1 MAGLLKRDELMSIM
15 IHFSNITKQF
25 PGNKALDDVDFS
37 VEKGEIHALL
47 GENGAG
53 KSTLLNI
60 LHGIYPDYDGEVEI
74 DGSKVN
80 FKNANDA
87 IEYGIAK
94 VHQEVNLV
102 TELTVGQNIALGYEP
117 AKKGLID
124 YEAMY
129 EKTDGILEK
138 LGCRFRSRDRVNSL
152 STGEMQMILIAK
164 ALFHNAR
171 IISFDE
177 PTSALTDRE
186 VDRLLQLI
194 MELKAQGIT
203 ILYITHRLD
212 EVYAIAD
219 RASILRDGK
228 YICTLQIKETKKDE
242 LIRHMVGRDVSAYAV
257 RNQELCSSEEVVLK
271 VESLCKNGVFE
282 DISFE
287 LHRGEILSFA
297 GLVGSKRT
305 DVMRAIFGADS
316 YTSGS
321 VYIHGKKAEIR
332 TPKDALRYS
341 LGLIPENR
349 KTQGFVKNFNNAVN
363 MALASMDRFCSRG
376 FVNEKKI
383 LENCMY
389 YTGEMNLHP
398 ADPEYL
404 TEALSGG
411 NAQKVII
418 AKWMTTDADII
429 IFDEPTKGID
439 VGAKAE
445 IYRLMEELVARG
457 KSIIMVSSELPE
469 VIGMSDRVI
478 VMREGRIMGELGRKE
493 LNEEII
499 MKFAMGG

>member
-1 MAGLLKRDELMSIM
+1 MM

-25 PGNKALDDVDFS
+25 PGNKALDNVNFTID
-37 VEKGEIHALL
+37 KGEIHALL

-60 LHGIYPDYDGEVEI
+60 LHGIYPDYEGNIEI
-74 DGSKVN
+74 DGQKVN
-80 FKNANDA
+80 FRNANDA
-87 IEYGIAK
+87 IEFGIAK

-102 TELTVGQNIALGYEP
+102 TELTVGQNIALGYEIT
-117 AKKGLID
+117 KGFLVD
-124 YEAMY
+124 YDTMY
-129 EKTDGILEK
+129 KKTDSILEK
-138 LGCRFRSRDRVNSL
+138 LGCKFKSKDYVTSL

-164 ALFHNAR
+164 ALFHNAKV
-171 IISFDE
+171 ISFDE

-186 VDRLLQLI
+186 VDKLLKMI
-194 MELKAQGIT
+194 IELKAQGIT

-212 EVYAIAD
+212 EIFAIAD

-228 YICTLQIKETKKDE
+228 YITTLDISKTSKEE

-257 RNQELCSSEEVVLK
+257 RNKPLCASDEVVMEVK
-271 VESLCKNGVFE
+271 DLCKNGVFE
-282 DISFE
+282 HISFE

-305 DVMRAIFGADS
+305 DVMRAIFGADPYS
-316 YTSGS
+316 SGEI
-321 VYIHGKKAEIR
+321 YIKGKKANIK
-332 TPKDALRYS
+332 TPKDALKYS

-349 KTQGFVKNFNNAVN
+349 KTQGFVKNFTNSSN
-363 MALASMDRFCSRG
+363 MALASMNQFCNKG
-376 FVNEKKI
+376 FINVKKI
-383 LENCMY
+383 YDNCIY
-389 YTGEMNLHP
+389 YTKEMNLHP
-398 ADPEYL
+398 ADPDYL
-404 TEALSGG
+404 TESLSGG

-445 IYRLMEELVARG
+445 IYRLMEELVANK

-469 VIGMSDRVI
+469 VIGMSDRVV
-478 VMREGRIMGELGRKE
+478 VMREGKIMGFLNHDQ

-499 MKFAMGG
+499 MNFAMGG

>member
-1 MAGLLKRDELMSIM
+1 MPTM
-15 IHFSNITKQF
+15 IEFSNITKQF
-25 PGNKALDDVDFS
+25 PGNKALDDVCFS

-60 LHGIYPDYDGEVEI
+60 FHGIYPDYDGKILI
-74 DGSKVN
+74 DGKKVA

-87 IEYGIAK
+87 IEFGISK

-117 AKKGLID
+117 TRRGLVD
-124 YEAMY
+124 YDAMY
-129 EKTDGILEK
+129 QKTDSILER
-138 LGCRFRSRDRVNSL
+138 LGCRFKSRDRVNAL

-164 ALFHNAR
+164 ALFHNAK

-186 VDRLLQLI
+186 VDRLLKMIL
-194 MELKAQGIT
+194 ELKAQGIT

-212 EVYAIAD
+212 EVFAIAD

-228 YICTLQIKETKKDE
+228 FVGTLNIKETTKEE

-257 RNQELCSSEEVVLK
+257 RNNPLCATDEVVLK
-271 VESLCKNGVFE
+271 VEDLCKNGVFE
-282 DISFE
+282 HISFE

-305 DVMRAIFGADS
+305 DVMRAVFGADP
-316 YTSGS
+316 YTSGEI
-321 VYIHGKKAEIR
+321 YIGGKKAEIKS
-332 TPKDALRYS
+332 PQDALKYS

-349 KTQGFVKNFNNAVN
+349 KTQGFVKNFNNARN
-363 MALASMDRFCSRG
+363 MALASLNRFSKRG
-376 FVNEKKI
+376 FINDKKI

-389 YTGEMNLHP
+389 YTREMNIHP

-404 TEALSGG
+404 KESLSGG

-445 IYRLMEELVARG
+445 IYRLMEELVAKG

-469 VIGMSDRVI
+469 VIGMSDRVV
-478 VMREGRIMGELGRKE
+478 VMREGKMMGCLKREE

>member
-1 MAGLLKRDELMSIM
+1 MAIM

-25 PGNKALDDVDFS
+25 PGNKALDSVDFT
-37 VEKGEIHALL
+37 VGKGEIHALL

-60 LHGIYPDYDGEVEI
+60 LHGIYVDYDGSVEI
-74 DGSKVN
+74 EGQKVA

-87 IEYGIAK
+87 IEFGIAK

-102 TELTVGQNIALGYEP
+102 TELTVGQNIALGYEIT
-117 AKKGLID
+117 KGFFVNYD
-124 YEAMY
+124 AMY
-129 EKTDGILEK
+129 KKTDVILEK
-138 LGCRFRSRDRVNSL
+138 LGCKFKSKDRVTSL

-177 PTSALTDRE
+177 PTSALSDRE
-186 VDRLLQLI
+186 VNRLLKII
-194 MELKAQGIT
+194 MELKSQGIT

-212 EVYAIAD
+212 EVFAIAD
-219 RASILRDGK
+219 RASILRDGN
-228 YICTLQIKETKKDE
+228 YITTLNRRETSKEE
-242 LIRHMVGRDVSAYAV
+242 MIRYMVGRDVSAYAV
-257 RNQELCSSEEVVLK
+257 RKKPRCVSGEIVLK
-271 VESLCKNGVFE
+271 VKDLCKAGVFE
-282 DISFE
+282 HISFE

-305 DVMRAIFGADS
+305 DVMRAIFGADP
-316 YTSGS
+316 YTKGEIS
-321 VYIHGKKAEIR
+321 IKGKKAEIKM
-332 TPKDALRYS
+332 PKDALRYS

-349 KTQGFVKNFNNAVN
+349 KTQGFVKNFTNADN
-363 MALASMDRFCSRG
+363 MALASMSRFCMKG
-376 FVNEKKI
+376 FVIKKRI
-383 LENCMY
+383 LDNCMF

-398 ADPEYL
+398 ADPHYL
-404 TEALSGG
+404 TENLSGG

-445 IYRLMEELVARG
+445 IYRLMEDLVARG
-457 KSIIMVSSELPE
+457 KAIIMVSSELPE
-469 VIGMSDRVI
+469 VMGMSDRVV
-478 VMREGRIMGELGRKE
+478 VMREGKIRGFLNRDELKEEVIMS
-493 LNEEII
+493 
-499 MKFAMGG
+499 FAMGG

>member
-1 MAGLLKRDELMSIM
+1 MATM
-15 IHFSNITKQF
+15 IHFSDITKQF
-25 PGNKALDDVDFS
+25 PGNKALDSVDFT
-37 VEKGEIHALL
+37 VEQGEIHALL

-60 LHGIYPDYDGEVEI
+60 LHGIYPDYDGSVEI
-74 DGSKVN
+74 DGQKVG

-87 IEYGIAK
+87 IEFGIAK

-102 TELTVGQNIALGYEP
+102 TELTVGQNIALGYELTR
-117 AKKGLID
+117 GFLVD
-124 YEAMY
+124 YDAMY
-129 EKTDGILEK
+129 KKTDVILEK
-138 LGCRFRSRDRVNSL
+138 LGCKFKSKDRVTSL

-186 VDRLLQLI
+186 VDRLLKMI
-194 MELKAQGIT
+194 MDLKAQGIT

-212 EVYAIAD
+212 EVFAIAD

-228 YICTLQIKETKKDE
+228 YITTLNMKETSKEE

-257 RNQELCSSEEVVLK
+257 RNNPLCAADEVVLEVK
-271 VESLCKNGVFE
+271 DLCKAGVFE
-282 DISFE
+282 NISFE
-287 LHRGEILSFA
+287 LHKGEILSFA

-305 DVMRAIFGADS
+305 DVMRAIFGADP
-316 YTSGS
+316 YTSGE
-321 VYIHGKKAEIR
+321 VYIKGKKADIK
-332 TPKDALRYS
+332 TPKDALSYS

-349 KTQGFVKNFNNAVN
+349 KTQGFVKNFTNADN
-363 MALASMDRFCSRG
+363 MALASMNQFCTKG
-376 FVNEKKI
+376 FVNTKKI
-383 LENCMY
+383 QDNCMY

-398 ADPEYL
+398 ADPDYL
-404 TEALSGG
+404 TESLSGG

-445 IYRLMEELVARG
+445 IYRLMEDLVAGG

-469 VIGMSDRVI
+469 VIGMSDRVV
-478 VMREGRIMGELGRKE
+478 VMREGRIMGFLNHDE
-493 LNEEII
+493 LNEEVI
-499 MKFAMGG
+499 MSFAMGG

>member
-1 MAGLLKRDELMSIM
+1 MATM

-25 PGNKALDDVDFS
+25 PGNKALDSVDFT
-37 VEKGEIHALL
+37 VDKGEIHALL

-60 LHGIYPDYDGEVEI
+60 LHGIYPDYDGNVEI
-74 DGSKVN
+74 DGRKVG

-87 IEYGIAK
+87 IEFGIAK

-102 TELTVGQNIALGYEP
+102 TELTVGQNIALGYEVTR
-117 AKKGLID
+117 GFFVD
-124 YEAMY
+124 YDSMY
-129 EKTDGILEK
+129 KKTDVILEK
-138 LGCRFRSRDRVNSL
+138 LGCKFRSRDRVTSL

-164 ALFHNAR
+164 ALFHNAK

-186 VDRLLQLI
+186 VDRLLKMI
-194 MELKAQGIT
+194 MELKDQGIT

-212 EVYAIAD
+212 EVFAIAD
-219 RASILRDGK
+219 RASILRDGT
-228 YICTLQIKETKKDE
+228 YITTLNMKET
-242 LIRHMVGRDVSAYAV
+242 YP
-257 RNQELCSSEEVVLK
+257 LCAAGEVVL
-271 VESLCKNGVFE
+271 EARDLCKNGVFE
-282 DISFE
+282 HISFE

-305 DVMRAIFGADS
+305 DVMRAIFGADP
-316 YTSGS
+316 YTSGE
-321 VYIHGKKAEIR
+321 VYIKGKRAEIKS
-332 TPKDALRYS
+332 PKDALQYS

-349 KTQGFVKNFNNAVN
+349 KTQGFVKNFTNASN
-363 MALASMDRFCSRG
+363 MALASMNRFCSRG
-376 FVNEKKI
+376 FVNARKI
-383 LENCMY
+383 YDNCMY

-398 ADPEYL
+398 ADPDYL
-404 TEALSGG
+404 TESLSGG

-445 IYRLMEELVARG
+445 IYRLMEELVAGG

-469 VIGMSDRVI
+469 VIGMSDRVV
-478 VMREGRIMGELGRKE
+478 VMREGKIMGVLNHDE
-493 LNEEII
+493 LNEEVI
-499 MKFAMGG
+499 MSFAMGG